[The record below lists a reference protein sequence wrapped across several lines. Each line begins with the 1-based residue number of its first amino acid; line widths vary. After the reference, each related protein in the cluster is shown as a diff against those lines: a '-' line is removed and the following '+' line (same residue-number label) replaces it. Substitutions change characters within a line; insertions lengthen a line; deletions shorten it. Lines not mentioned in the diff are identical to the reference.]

1 MLRQSHLEAPK
12 IMTGFAAR
20 FIAAQAIPSTIEGVA
35 AYFRTLE
42 EEETKRQAIA
52 ANRDVL
58 VARIN
63 AERDAILAYFG
74 HRFAE
79 RRAALD
85 EFFEL
90 LRHATIDGDN
100 ERLVAA
106 LGGILGIIQ
115 QNPLDDFETFKHRLQ
130 NPDYVIEI

>member
-1 MLRQSHLEAPK
+1 MV
-12 IMTGFAAR
+12 GFSAR
-20 FIAAQAIPSTIEGVA
+20 FVAAQAIPATIEGIS

-42 EEETKRQAIA
+42 EEETKRYAIA

-58 VARIN
+58 ITRIN

-85 EFFEL
+85 ELFVA
-90 LRHATIDGDN
+90 LRQATVNGDN
-100 ERLVAA
+100 EQLVAV
-106 LGGILGIIQ
+106 LGGILSIIQ
-115 QNPLDDFETFKHRLQ
+115 QNPLDDFETFKRKPQ

>member
-1 MLRQSHLEAPK
+1 MV
-12 IMTGFAAR
+12 GFSAR
-20 FIAAQAIPSTIEGVA
+20 FVAAQVVPATIEGIS

-58 VARIN
+58 VARVN

-79 RRAALD
+79 RRTALD
-85 EFFEL
+85 ELFL
-90 LRHATIDGDN
+90 ALRHATDNGDN
-100 ERLVAA
+100 EQLVAA
-106 LGGILGIIQ
+106 LSGILGIIQ
-115 QNPLDDFETFKHRLQ
+115 QNPLDDFETFKRKFQ
-130 NPDYVIEI
+130 EPGYVIEI

>member
-1 MLRQSHLEAPK
+1 MA
-12 IMTGFAAR
+12 GFAAR
-20 FIAAQAIPSTIEGVA
+20 FVAAQAIPSTIEGIA
-35 AYFRTLE
+35 SYFRALE

-52 ANRDVL
+52 ANHDVL

-79 RRAALD
+79 RHAALD

-90 LRHATIDGDN
+90 LRHATANGDN
-100 ERLVAA
+100 NQLTAA
-106 LGGILGIIQ
+106 LTGILGIIQ
-115 QNPLDDFETFKHRLQ
+115 QNPLDDFETFKRNFQ
-130 NPDYVIEI
+130 DPNYVVEI

>member
-1 MLRQSHLEAPK
+1 MVGYS
-12 IMTGFAAR
+12 AR
-20 FIAAQAIPSTIEGVA
+20 FVAAQAIPSTIEGIS

-85 EFFEL
+85 ELFVT
-90 LRHATIDGDN
+90 LRHATASGDN
-100 ERLVAA
+100 EQLVVA
-106 LGGILGIIQ
+106 LTGILGIIQ
-115 QNPLDDFETFKHRLQ
+115 ENPLDDFETFKRKLQ
-130 NPDYVIEI
+130 NSDYVIEI

>member
-1 MLRQSHLEAPK
+1 MV
-12 IMTGFAAR
+12 GFSAR
-20 FIAAQAIPSTIEGVA
+20 FVAAQAIPATIEGIS

-42 EEETKRQAIA
+42 EEETKRYAIA

-58 VARIN
+58 ITRIN

-85 EFFEL
+85 ELFVA
-90 LRHATIDGDN
+90 LRQATVNGDN
-100 ERLVAA
+100 EQLVAV
-106 LGGILGIIQ
+106 LGGILSIIQ
-115 QNPLDDFETFKHRLQ
+115 QNPLDDFETFKRKLQ

>member
-1 MLRQSHLEAPK
+1 MV
-12 IMTGFAAR
+12 GFSAR
-20 FIAAQAIPSTIEGVA
+20 FVAAQAIPATIEGIS

-42 EEETKRQAIA
+42 EEETKRYAIA

-58 VARIN
+58 ITRIN

-85 EFFEL
+85 ELFVA
-90 LRHATIDGDN
+90 LRQATVNGDN
-100 ERLVAA
+100 EQLVAV
-106 LGGILGIIQ
+106 LGGILSIIQ
-115 QNPLDDFETFKHRLQ
+115 QNPLDDFETFKRKFQ
-130 NPDYVIEI
+130 ESDYVIEI

>member
-12 IMTGFAAR
+12 IMAGFAAR

-58 VARIN
+58 VTRIN
-63 AERDAILAYFG
+63 AERDAILAYFE

-79 RRAALD
+79 RRTALD
-85 EFFEL
+85 ELFVT
-90 LRHATIDGDN
+90 LRHATANGDN
-100 ERLVAA
+100 EQLVAA
-106 LGGILGIIQ
+106 LSGILGIIQ
-115 QNPLDDFETFKHRLQ
+115 QNPLDDFETFKKNLQ
-130 NPDYVIEI
+130 NPNYVIEI

>member
-1 MLRQSHLEAPK
+1 MV
-12 IMTGFAAR
+12 GFSAR
-20 FIAAQAIPSTIEGVA
+20 FVAAQAIPATIEGIS

-58 VARIN
+58 ITRIN

-79 RRAALD
+79 RRAALN
-85 EFFEL
+85 EL
-90 LRHATIDGDN
+90 FVALRHATANGDN
-100 ERLVAA
+100 EQLVVA

-115 QNPLDDFETFKHRLQ
+115 ENPLDDFETFKRKFQ
-130 NPDYVIEI
+130 EPDYVIEI